1 MLTRSS
7 KGHGQIHGLQSW
19 WHAQSRSLHHRL
31 ILLTVVVLLMSAV
44 LLLHSIATKDH
55 TTEAAATQHLQQQRT
70 TNDITLFRSTSQNA
84 MTADGKPA
92 RKQTL
97 INLARQSNNSAMSGS
112 AAGSLSPDAT
122 EAEHEQQ

>member
-55 TTEAAATQHLQQQRT
+55 TTEAATQHLQQQRSP
-70 TNDITLFRSTSQNA
+70 NDITLFRSTPQNA
-84 MTADGKPA
+84 ITADGKPA

-97 INLARQSNNSAMSGS
+97 INLARQCNNSGS
-112 AAGSLSPDAT
+112 
-122 EAEHEQQ
+122 